1 MSKEQDQTN
10 PVERARAYYNSE
22 DADTFYYTVWGGE
35 DLHIGTYESDDE
47 SIFDAS
53 RRTVERIAGK
63 IRNPGKE
70 MYVLDLGAG
79 YGGSMRYLARHYG
92 CRAVALNL
100 SEVENER
107 DRKMN
112 REQELDGLIEVV
124 DGSFEKLDFKDNTF
138 DVVWSQDSFLHSPER
153 ERVVAEAAR
162 VLKPGGDFV
171 FTDPMRTEDCPEEVL
186 QPILDRLHLDD
197 LGSPEFYRE
206 SGERHGLRL
215 LEFDE
220 MAEQLPRHYARVL
233 AELERREAALRE
245 KISADYLERMK
256 TGLRHWV
263 DGGRQGRLTW
273 GIFHFSK

>member
-1 MSKEQDQTN
+1 MSKEQDKSN

-35 DLHIGTYESDDE
+35 DLHIGTYESEVE

-112 REQELDGLIEVV
+112 REQELDGLIDVV

-153 ERVVAEAAR
+153 DRVVAEAAR

-197 LGSPEFYRE
+197 LGSPDFYRE
-206 SGERHGLRL
+206 AGERHGLRL

-233 AELERREAALRE
+233 AELERREEDLRE

>member
-1 MSKEQDQTN
+1 MSKEKDQSN
-10 PVERARAYYNSE
+10 PVDRARAYYNSE
-22 DADTFYYTVWGGE
+22 DADTFYHTVWGGE
-35 DLHIGTYESDDE
+35 DLHIGIYESDDDT
-47 SIFDAS
+47 IFDAS

-70 MYVLDLGAG
+70 MRVLDLGAG

-107 DRKMN
+107 NRRMN
-112 REQELDGLIEVV
+112 KEQGLEELIEVV

-138 DVVWSQDSFLHSPER
+138 NVVWSQDSFLHSAER
-153 ERVVAEAAR
+153 EHVLTEAAR

-171 FTDPMRTEDCPEEVL
+171 FTDPMKADDCPEEVL
-186 QPILDRLHLDD
+186 QPILDRLQLED
-197 LGSPEFYRE
+197 LGSPAFYR
-206 SGERHGLRL
+206 SAGETHGLRL
-215 LEFDE
+215 LEFEELQD
-220 MAEQLPRHYARVL
+220 QLPRHYARVL
-233 AELERREAALRE
+233 EELEQREEELRK
-245 KISADYLERMK
+245 KISADYLDRMK

-263 DGGRQGRLTW
+263 EGGRKGRLTW

>member
-1 MSKEQDQTN
+1 MSKEQDQSN

-35 DLHIGTYESDDE
+35 DLHIGIYESDDD

-53 RRTVERIAGK
+53 RRTVERITGK

-107 DRKMN
+107 DRDMN
-112 REQELDGLIEVV
+112 REQKLDGLIEVV
-124 DGSFEKLDFKDNTF
+124 DGSFEKLDYKDNTF
-138 DVVWSQDSFLHSPER
+138 DVVWSQDSFLHSAER

-171 FTDPMRTEDCPEEVL
+171 FTDPMRTEDCSEEAL

-197 LGSPEFYRE
+197 LGSPDFYRE
-206 SGERHGLRL
+206 AGERHGLHL

-220 MAEQLPRHYARVL
+220 MADQLPRHYARVL
-233 AELERREAALRE
+233 AELERREEDLRE

-263 DGGRQGRLTW
+263 EGGRQGRLTW